1 MKKILTL
8 SLIACLAL
16 TATAC
21 KEETVKTATLNGFE
35 SYDEIRL
42 IKPENCVGQTSL
54 NTDKNYVTEG
64 SGSLKFHIDRTSAV
78 AAAHWQVSSAQTG
91 ETGAQDVNAFIRFL
105 PKTEYAQLNKV
116 DEFQVDIYNANAYD
130 TRLVFFAS
138 DVNESVTFYC
148 VRNLKAGQMNEI
160 SVPLNG
166 LFYENSTANVAYYN
180 LAFIGTGVDE
190 TYYVDDFKAVLG
202 SGGKKAELQTA
213 ADWEILS
220 FDSAD
225 EYNWLNPVSYTEMP
239 SVRAYYNA
247 NAAFSRTGGSLCLEM
262 LPYNGTEEKR
272 SSATQSATAMG
283 GGVSVHTG
291 VISEKIAEADALLL
305 EAYLDDTAT
314 KTLNVTVSDGK
325 NTETQRFE
333 LVGGKWTTVKFESE
347 TVSLSEMTQLVVTV
361 DTTENKNV
369 TKIYLDDLRY
379 E

>member
-21 KEETVKTATLNGFE
+21 KEETVQTASLNSFE

-42 IKPENCVGQTSL
+42 IKPENCVGETSL
-54 NTDKNYVTEG
+54 NTDKKYVTEG
-64 SGSLKFHIDRTSAV
+64 DGSLKFHIDRTSAV
-78 AAAHWQVSSAQTG
+78 AAAHWQISSAQTG
-91 ETGAQDVNAFIRFL
+91 ETGAQDVNAFLRFL
-105 PKTEYAQLNKV
+105 PKAEYGQLGKV
-116 DEFQVDIYNANAYD
+116 DEFQVDVYNANAND
-130 TRLVFFAS
+130 ARLVFFAN
-138 DVNESVTFYC
+138 DVNESVLFYC
-148 VRNLKAGQMNEI
+148 VRDLKAGQMNEL

-166 LFYENSTANVAYYN
+166 LFYETSTTSVAYYN

-202 SGGKKAELQTA
+202 NGGKKAQVQTSA
-213 ADWEILS
+213 AWEILS
-220 FDSAD
+220 FDSAN
-225 EYNWLNPVSYTEMP
+225 ECNYLNPVSYTEMP

-272 SSATQSATAMG
+272 SSATQAATAMG
-283 GGVSVHTG
+283 GGVSLYTG
-291 VISEKIAEADALLL
+291 VISEEIAQADSLLL
-305 EAYLDDTAT
+305 DAYLDDAGS
-314 KTLNVTVSDGK
+314 KTINVTVSDG
-325 NTETQRFE
+325 NHTETQRFT
-333 LVGGKWTTVKFESE
+333 LVGGKWTTVKFNSE
-347 TVSLSEMTQLVVTV
+347 TVSLSEITQLVVTV